1 MKENEKDYNPVI
13 SEEIRGIHVD
23 EVNGILKKL
32 GAICKILK
40 GNKEE
45 NKEGNK
51 KRNKKGNKEKNKNGS
66 GFFCKINIKGKEM
79 KVLFTNNHVLNEKN
93 IKQNSIIEI
102 QQNNNIYQ
110 IKISEDR
117 FTSTNKELDYTCIQ
131 IFDNEPYNNYLIIDN
146 EINNDNA
153 YEKYKDDKFIII
165 QYTGNEDCP
174 SFDEGE
180 IKKINNNKEIY
191 YNISILPCSS
201 GSSIINLS
209 RNLNVIG
216 IHCGSVNK
224 GHFKDLYN
232 RGIYFQQILNDIQ
245 YNISN
250 QDIKNEIICIY
261 DIKTYNINKNIN
273 LLNYFESDEELFKK
287 YNNKEDFQNSIDL
300 FIDNQKIDFQFN
312 YKFPKENKYN
322 LTIKIK
328 KLLQNLRNMFY
339 NCSSLSSLNLSNCNT
354 NNVQDMNNMFYY
366 CSSLTSF
373 HL

>member
-1 MKENEKDYNPVI
+1 MKENEKDYNHVI

-45 NKEGNK
+45 NKEENK

-102 QQNNNIYQ
+102 QQNKNIYQ

-165 QYTGNEDCP
+165 QYIRNEDYP
-174 SFDEGE
+174 SVDDGE

-191 YNISILPCSS
+191 YNIYTLPGSS
-201 GSSIINLS
+201 GSPIINLS

-287 YNNKEDFQNSIDL
+287 NKEDFQNSID
-300 FIDNQKIDFQFN
+300 F
-312 YKFPKENKYN
+312 
-322 LTIKIK
+322 
-328 KLLQNLRNMFY
+328 FY
-339 NCSSLSSLNLSNCNT
+339 R
-354 NNVQDMNNMFYY
+354 
-366 CSSLTSF
+366 
-373 HL
+373 